1 MLMIVDVPVEIT
13 RRINWTFF
21 FVLSVVTVLAWVAT
35 LSPSMGSAMMI
46 DLDALS
52 LNQASTYMV
61 AWGIMMAAMMLPSA
75 MPMILLYGIL
85 RQKQSKLGQK
95 GLSPIVFALV
105 YLVVWLAT
113 GLPIYLVNVSVGL
126 LERAYAVFATVAP
139 YLLGASFVLAGLFQF
154 SDFKKKCLK
163 VCQTPFQ
170 FLMGHWYT
178 GYKGSLRLS
187 FEHALYCVGCCWA
200 LMSIM
205 ALLGSMSLRWLLLIT
220 VAVFV
225 EKIMP
230 RGQWYANSIGILLIL
245 LGFVI
250 SFRPDLISLI
260 QGPSMPMEHAQ
271 SIIPICAPETL
282 KIK

>member
-1 MLMIVDVPVEIT
+1 MLMIVDVPVDLS

-35 LSPSMGSAMMI
+35 LSPQMGSAMMV

-52 LNQASTYMV
+52 VNQASAYVV
-61 AWGIMMAAMMLPSA
+61 AWGVMMAAMMLPSA

-95 GLSPIVFALV
+95 GLSPVVFALV
-105 YLVVWLAT
+105 YLVVWLVT
-113 GLPIYLVNVSVGL
+113 GVPIYLVNVSVGL
-126 LERAYAVFATVAP
+126 LERAYAAFATAAP
-139 YLLGASFVLAGLFQF
+139 YLLGTSFVLAGLFQF

-200 LMSIM
+200 LMGIM

-220 VAVFV
+220 VAVFI

-230 RGQWYANSIGILLIL
+230 RGQWYANSIGVVLIV

-250 SFRPDLISLI
+250 GFRPDLIGLI
-260 QGPSMPMEHAQ
+260 QGPPMPMEHAQ
-271 SIIPICAPETL
+271 SVIPICAPETL
-282 KIK
+282 KLK